1 MATFFEASKSPLLFE
16 MPIAAIPK
24 SGNPTPVIQKPMM
37 AGILLAPD
45 NCPIYTGKIKL
56 PAPKNIPNNIDP
68 SNR

>member
-1 MATFFEASKSPLLFE
+1 

-24 SGNPTPVIQKPMM
+24 SGNPTPVIQKPMI